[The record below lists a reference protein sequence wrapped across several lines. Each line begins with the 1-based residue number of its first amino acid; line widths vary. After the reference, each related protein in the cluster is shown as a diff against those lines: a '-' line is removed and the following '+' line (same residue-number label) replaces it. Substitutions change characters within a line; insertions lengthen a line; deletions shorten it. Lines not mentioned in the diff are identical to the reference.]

1 MKLARRRGRRRSP
14 PPPEMVLG
22 FERADLYTAPIIL
35 GNMPLV
41 VPPNAVLR
49 QPEFL
54 RQRGVT
60 GTRGQKEIE
69 PPTIRMPTCSALAI
83 RPYRPPRRTPPHRSL
98 PHQVSTTPALAKA
111 FTRAVAT
118 ARGVDASAPAGFACH
133 TADRRSPDRNHVRNP
148 SSVEF
153 LHESAPRVC
162 DAE

>member
-1 MKLARRRGRRRSP
+1 
-14 PPPEMVLG
+14 MVLG
-22 FERADLYTAPIIL
+22 FERADLYTAPVIL

-111 FTRAVAT
+111 FTRASARRGDG
-118 ARGVDASAPAGFACH
+118 ARGRCVGAGGVCLPHRGSAIAGSQSRSESLVSRIPRWSCTASL
-133 TADRRSPDRNHVRNP
+133 RRGIMHCGYPTDSPTHQ
-148 SSVEF
+148 
-153 LHESAPRVC
+153 
-162 DAE
+162 